1 MEPKRTLH
9 SGNLVRGVH
18 AVDRKLFME
27 KYYGTC
33 FVREDI
39 LLRDG
44 VHKIDGRKKNELEN
58 SVGRLQKFQSKISY
72 RSRGAFYKEASR
84 CFSESFQILKIEDK
98 EENFSFMG
106 KENHNI
112 IKKWLK

>member
-9 SGNLVRGVH
+9 SRGVH
-18 AVDRKLFME
+18 AEEEERFIKKLVDAE
-27 KYYGTC
+27 VAY
-33 FVREDI
+33 
-39 LLRDG
+39 
-44 VHKIDGRKKNELEN
+44 
-58 SVGRLQKFQSKISY
+58 
-72 RSRGAFYKEASR
+72 
-84 CFSESFQILKIEDK
+84 ESFQILKIEDK